1 MQAKFLMPLYQV
13 VVLALVQAVTEFLP
27 VSSTAH
33 LILVP
38 WLLGWEDH
46 GLLFDVALHLGTVV
60 AVLAYFSK
68 TWLRL
73 LFLSVGRRVLVP
85 PSGHP
90 DEDLYENPRLF
101 AYLVA
106 ATFPAGIAG
115 LLLQDYIETT
125 LRSPL
130 LIGVTLIV
138 VGLVMWWAERVGQMK
153 RDLSSVSFGQALLI
167 GCAQAMAL
175 VPGTSRSGITIS
187 TGLFLGMQRAAA
199 ARFSFLLASPI
210 ILGASAKA
218 AYGAW
223 SQGGIPSE
231 LQTPFLLGAIISA
244 IAGYLVI
251 AVFLRYLQTATMKIF
266 VYYCVIFGI
275 IVLAL
280 ASIFDFSVT
289 GGP

>member
-1 MQAKFLMPLYQV
+1 MPLYQV
-13 VVLALVQAVTEFLP
+13 VVLALVQAATEFLP

-33 LILVP
+33 LIIVP
-38 WLLGWEDH
+38 WLLGWDDH
-46 GLLFDVALHLGTVV
+46 GLLFDVALHLGTAA

-68 TWLRL
+68 TWIRL
-73 LFLSVGRRVLVP
+73 LFLSVGRKVLQP
-85 PSGHP
+85 PPGHP
-90 DEDLYENPRLF
+90 DEDLYQNPRLF
-101 AYLVA
+101 PYLVA

-115 LLLQDYIETT
+115 LALQDYIETT
-125 LRSPL
+125 FRSPL

-138 VGLVMWWAERVGQMK
+138 VGLVIWWAERVGRMEL
-153 RDLSSVSFGQALLI
+153 DLSSVSFGQALLI
-167 GCAQAMAL
+167 GCAQAVAL
-175 VPGTSRSGITIS
+175 IPGTSRSGITIS

-218 AYGAW
+218 GYGVW
-223 SQGGIPSE
+223 GQGGIPSE
-231 LQTPFLLGAIISA
+231 LQAPFLMGVVISA
-244 IAGYLVI
+244 VAGYLVI

-266 VYYCVIFGI
+266 VYYRVIFGI

-280 ASIFDFSVT
+280 ASFFDFSVT

>member
-1 MQAKFLMPLYQV
+1 MPLYQV
-13 VVLALVQAVTEFLP
+13 VVLALVQAATEFLP
-27 VSSTAH
+27 ISSTAH

-38 WLLGWEDH
+38 WLLGWDDH
-46 GLLFDVALHLGTVV
+46 GLLFDVALHLGTVA

-68 TWLRL
+68 TWIRL
-73 LFLSVGRRVLVP
+73 LFLSVGRRVLEP
-85 PSGHP
+85 QPGHP
-90 DEDLYENPRLF
+90 DEDLYQNPRLF

-115 LLLQDYIETT
+115 LLLEDYIGTT

-130 LIGVTLIV
+130 LIGVTLIL
-138 VGLVMWWAERVGQMK
+138 VGLVIWWAERIGRME
-153 RDLSSVSFGQALLI
+153 RNLSSVSFGQALLI
-167 GCAQAMAL
+167 GCAQAVAL
-175 VPGTSRSGITIS
+175 IPGTSRSGITIS
-187 TGLFLGMQRAAA
+187 AGLFLGIERAAA

-218 AYGAW
+218 GYDAW

-231 LQTPFLLGAIISA
+231 LQAPFLLGVIISA

-251 AVFLRYLQTATMKIF
+251 AAFLRYLQTATMKIF
-266 VYYCVIFGI
+266 VYYRVIFGI

-280 ASIFDFSVT
+280 ASFFDFSVS
-289 GGP
+289 GGQ

>member
-1 MQAKFLMPLYQV
+1 MPLYQV
-13 VVLALVQAVTEFLP
+13 VILALVQAATEFLP

-38 WLLGWEDH
+38 WLLGWKDH
-46 GLLFDVALHLGTVV
+46 GLLFDVALHLGTVA

-68 TWLRL
+68 TWIRL
-73 LFLSVGRRVLVP
+73 LFLSVGRKVLVP
-85 PSGHP
+85 PPGHP
-90 DEDLYENPRLF
+90 DEDLYQNPRLL
-101 AYLVA
+101 AYLAA

-115 LLLQDYIETT
+115 RLLQDYIETT
-125 LRSPL
+125 LRSPQV
-130 LIGVTLIV
+130 IGVTLIL
-138 VGLVMWWAERVGQMK
+138 VGLVMWWAEHAGRMN
-153 RDLSSVSFGQALLI
+153 RNLSSVSFGQALLI
-167 GCAQAMAL
+167 GCAQAGAL
-175 VPGTSRSGITIS
+175 IPGTSRSGITIS
-187 TGLFLGMQRAAA
+187 TGLFLGMQRTAA

-218 AYGAW
+218 GYAAW
-223 SQGGIPSE
+223 SQGGIPAE
-231 LQTPFLLGAIISA
+231 LQTPFLLGAVISA

-266 VYYCVIFGI
+266 VYYRVIFGI

-280 ASIFDFSVT
+280 ASFFDFSVT